1 MRTCLGMFLLA
12 LVVLFAGG
20 TIVYQTYTNSG
31 IKFEQ
36 KERHS
41 EFTNPKGKPKKN
53 ARPAATPS
61 APAATPAPEAPIAPA
76 VEEPP
81 IAEPVPE

>member
-31 IKFEQ
+31 IRFEQ

-53 ARPAATPS
+53 AMPAPTPS
-61 APAATPAPEAPIAPA
+61 APEAPIAPA
-76 VEEPP
+76 IEEPP

>member
-53 ARPAATPS
+53 AKPAATPS
-61 APAATPAPEAPIAPA
+61 APAAAPALEAPIAPA

>member
-1 MRTCLGMFLLA
+1 MFLLA

-31 IKFEQ
+31 IRFEQ

-41 EFTNPKGKPKKN
+41 EFTNPKGKPKKHTQ
-53 ARPAATPS
+53 PAA
-61 APAATPAPEAPIAPA
+61 APVASPATTSPEPPIAPA
-76 VEEPP
+76 VEEEPP